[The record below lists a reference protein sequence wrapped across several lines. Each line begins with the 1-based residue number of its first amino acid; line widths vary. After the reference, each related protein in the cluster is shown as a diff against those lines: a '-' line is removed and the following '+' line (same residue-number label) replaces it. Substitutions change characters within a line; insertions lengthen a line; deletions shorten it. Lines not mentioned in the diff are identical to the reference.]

1 MVKVS
6 AFEADPRG
14 ERTEQMLVRD
24 ECRKRRMARPRRSRL
39 EDRVPP
45 LPLFRQSDD
54 IRPRNDDD
62 LVLRSGKE
70 RNVPGPPG
78 CDAPEDIF
86 RNRQRSGDDVAE
98 RDFREVFR
106 DVFRERI
113 VKR

>member
-1 MVKVS
+1 M
-6 AFEADPRG
+6 ADPCAPG
-14 ERTEQMLVRD
+14 SLVMNTAD
-24 ECRKRRMARPRRSRL
+24 ARPL
-39 EDRVPP
+39 ALPA

-70 RNVPGPPG
+70 RDVPGPPG